1 MITYAKSEFT
11 DISGE
16 DWCIKIQYEAPGA
29 DLNFPF
35 NVGPDGFVLTYDY
48 DELDR
53 TKPIVGSRVQFT
65 MYHPTNNS
73 IFFDAL
79 YDLIDIV
86 EEGTFN
92 VNIYKDPDGDNT
104 LFWAGEILPEQ
115 IVIPDVAPHAHV
127 TITAVDGLGNL
138 KGIKYNNSGTAYT
151 GQETIL
157 QHLHNCLSKLHT
169 STVWTGTD
177 VLLNFYEDFIG
188 DEYKD
193 HIGSGQ
199 NQQLNNA
206 KVDHNTYH
214 NLDQDGIKQYFSA
227 YEVLESIAL
236 TFNASIYMADGAFWF
251 VPLGGAQT
259 HNTNMAVHHELL
271 ANGTV
276 TYNTASN
283 TEVYTAFG
291 NNSTTFEKLAGWERT
306 SSPAFK
312 EVRRVRDYQGDKP
325 IVKDS
330 YYSESNFSAQTL
342 LEDEDASY
350 SSGVQYAI
358 TGIISYRHPGSFG
371 TADADRACHL
381 QVDFKLR
388 VGDAGGTERYLKREV
403 SFDEDITASYT
414 SVNSISP
421 PAWSFLT
428 YEVPNHS
435 EATWSATEDTYA
447 YSSQP
452 FDKRFGTDV
461 PFNTGEWYREQ
472 FTIIT
477 PELPADA
484 DGLQLSAEVKGVAPD
499 GTEDS
504 TLIDLLPGNISV
516 GIQDLTVHIYDSDN
530 TQQTKQVDI
539 TAVSSADARY
549 NMNQGATLL
558 GDKITE
564 NDLGTIYIYDGT
576 NYVDSSQWFGLQSTA
591 TQLSINGLGVRERLA
606 SNRTPRRLERG
617 TLYKTGSKWIRPYTI
632 LENVDNLDNYYQVVG
647 LSFVAA
653 RSEYDVACMYM
664 SRSMTGI
671 TVDEDNHTRGPGGPI
686 IPAPV
691 PVERASNVEINTS
704 EIEAYTNRL
713 AGGGFR
719 DGDGQ
724 VVVQAALGDNTS
736 TPKLKVYKINP
747 NTTSVSTE
755 HVAISCS
762 PSLSSSYNVALPLDA
777 GNVGDAITTDGTGRL
792 RFSPLKPMHT
802 IQSSYYNTNS
812 FGRYIPVG
820 GSTMEGTSWNY
831 LTTWPCPDDGKVK
844 DLAIWTQ
851 GNAGSTQISLR
862 KNGVGLNIDTVTVN
876 CTAGVPATGDFSSS
890 AVFSKGDE
898 IAFYVNPTSTPLG
911 VSINIR
917 IEYDL

>member
-11 DISGE
+11 DISGV

-29 DLNFPF
+29 DFNFPF

-65 MYHPTNNS
+65 MYHPENNS
-73 IFFDAL
+73 IFFDVL
-79 YDLIDIV
+79 YDFIDLV
-86 EEGTFN
+86 EEGTFH
-92 VNIYKDPDGDNT
+92 VDIYRDPDGDNT

-115 IVIPDVAPHAHV
+115 IVIPDVAPHASV

-157 QHLHNCLSKLHT
+157 QHIHNCLSKLHT

-199 NQQLNNA
+199 NQQLNYA

-214 NLDQDGIKQYFSA
+214 NLDQDGIKQYYSA

-236 TFNASIYMADGAFWF
+236 TFNASIYIAEGAFWF
-251 VPLGGAQT
+251 VPLGVAQT
-259 HNTNMAVHHELL
+259 HTTDMAVHHELL

-276 TYNTASN
+276 TYNTAAN

-291 NNSTTFEKLAGWERT
+291 NNSTTYEKLAGWERT

-312 EVRRVRDYQGDKP
+312 EVKRVRDYQGDKP
-325 IVKDS
+325 IVRDS
-330 YYSESNFSAQTL
+330 YYGEGDFSATTII
-342 LEDEDASY
+342 EDEDASY

-371 TADADRACHL
+371 TADTDRACHL

-388 VGDAGGTERYLKREV
+388 VGDGGGTQRYLKRDV

-435 EATWSATEDTYA
+435 EATWSATADTYA
-447 YSSQP
+447 YSTQP
-452 FDKRFGTDV
+452 FDKKFGTDV

-484 DGLQLSAEVKGVAPD
+484 DGLQLSAGVKGIAPD

-504 TLIDLLPGNISV
+504 ALIDLLPGNISV
-516 GIQDLTVHIYDSDN
+516 GIQDLSVHIYDSEN

-539 TAVSSADARY
+539 NAVSSADARY
-549 NMNQGATLL
+549 TMNQGATLL

-576 NYVDSSQWFGLQSTA
+576 NYVDSSQWFGLQSTT

-617 TLYKTGSKWIRPYTI
+617 TLYKTGSKWIQPYTI
-632 LENVDNLDNYYQVVG
+632 LQNADNSNNYYQVVG
-647 LSFVAA
+647 LSFIAA

-664 SRSMTGI
+664 SRNITGI
-671 TVDEDNHTRGPGGPI
+671 TVDTDNHTRGPGGPI

-691 PVERASNVEINTS
+691 PVERVSNVEINTS

-724 VVVQAALGDNTS
+724 VVVQAALGDDTS
-736 TPKLKVYKINP
+736 QPILKVHTSNP
-747 NTTSVSTE
+747 NTTTLSTKSVGFT
-755 HVAISCS
+755 S
-762 PSLSSSYNVALPLDA
+762 PDTMPATYTLELPLVD
-777 GNVGDAITTDGTGRL
+777 GNQGDALTTSGSGKL
-792 RFSPLKPMHT
+792 RFAPLNPQHT
-802 IQSSYYNTNS
+802 LQSSFYNNNS
-812 FGRYIPVG
+812 FGRYIPLG
-820 GSTMEGTSWNY
+820 GSTVEGTTWNY
-831 LTTWPCPDDGKVK
+831 LTVWPCPADGKLIDIAV
-844 DLAIWTQ
+844 WTQ
-851 GNAGSTQISLR
+851 ASTGSTDISLR
-862 KNGVGLNIDTVTVN
+862 KNGSGTNVSTVN
-876 CTAGVPATGDFSSS
+876 VVGVAGQVKTADWDSS
-890 AVFSKGDE
+890 ATFSKGDE
-898 IAFYVNPTSTPLG
+898 LAIYFNPTNLPYG
-911 VSINIR
+911 VSITIR
-917 IEYDL
+917 LEYT